1 MVAELSDRRGVIET
15 LPTLGSRRAVAP
27 GLSPYGGSARQTR
40 RRTGAGAD
48 LDDKVPVPGFPRCN
62 PYPTRFRRRF
72 VLAAAVAAAMAGGTV
87 PASPQSPGGAWP
99 GDTGVFVRHFAAD
112 DLFPVLG
119 EEVKSAAGA
128 DMGRIIDVL
137 ADETGRPRAA
147 VIDFGGFL
155 GVGTRKIAVDWRAL
169 CFSGV
174 QKRRV
179 VLPDLT
185 PDQLKSAPE
194 YEAPEKPVAV
204 ITPLTLIEN
213 GSDPCPRP

>member
-1 MVAELSDRRGVIET
+1 M
-15 LPTLGSRRAVAP
+15 
-27 GLSPYGGSARQTR
+27 
-40 RRTGAGAD
+40 
-48 LDDKVPVPGFPRCN
+48 VPVPGFPRCN
-62 PYPTRFRRRF
+62 PPSSRSRRLS
-72 VLAAAVAAAMAGGTV
+72 VLATVMAAAVAGSVV
-87 PASPQSPGGAWP
+87 PASPQSSGGAWP
-99 GDTGVFVRHFAAD
+99 GDTGVFVRHFAAE

-128 DMGRIIDVL
+128 DMGRIVDVL
-137 ADETGRPRAA
+137 ADKAGHPRAA

-179 VLPDLT
+179 MLPDLT

>member
-1 MVAELSDRRGVIET
+1 MSPRRG
-15 LPTLGSRRAVAP
+15 R
-27 GLSPYGGSARQTR
+27 ARQTR
-40 RRTGAGAD
+40 RLKGAGVD
-48 LDDKVPVPGFPRCN
+48 LDDKVPVLGFPRCN
-62 PYPTRFRRRF
+62 TPSSRSRRLF
-72 VLAAAVAAAMAGGTV
+72 VLAAAVVAAMAGGIV
-87 PASPQSPGGAWP
+87 PASPQSSGRAWP
-99 GDTGVFVRHFAAD
+99 GDTGVFVRYFAAE

-128 DMGRIIDVL
+128 DMGRIVDVL
-137 ADETGRPRAA
+137 ADEKGRPRAA

-155 GVGTRKIAVDWRAL
+155 GVGTRKIAVAWRAL

-194 YEAPEKPVAV
+194 YEAPEKPIAV
-204 ITPLTLIEN
+204 ITPLTLIGN